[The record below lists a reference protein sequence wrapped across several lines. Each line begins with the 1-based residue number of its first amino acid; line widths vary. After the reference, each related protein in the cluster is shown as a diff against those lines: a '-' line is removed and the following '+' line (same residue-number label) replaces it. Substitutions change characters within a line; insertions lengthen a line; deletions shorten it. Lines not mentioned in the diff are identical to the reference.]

1 MLYHLVPFW
10 YGFQKILNIRFVG
23 PMVWPVANTKTKKEN
38 TKNAPKNV
46 NFQNFEKTKK
56 SILDLIKMTYV

>member
-1 MLYHLVPFW
+1 MSL
-10 YGFQKILNIRFVG
+10 G

-38 TKNAPKNV
+38 RKNAPKNAD
-46 NFQNFEKTKK
+46 FQNFEKTKK